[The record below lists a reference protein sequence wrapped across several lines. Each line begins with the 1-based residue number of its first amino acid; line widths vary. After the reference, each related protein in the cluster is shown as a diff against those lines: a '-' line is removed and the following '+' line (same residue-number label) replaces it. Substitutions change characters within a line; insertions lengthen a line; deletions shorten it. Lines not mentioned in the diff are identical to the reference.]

1 MPGSKR
7 RVQQGGLRFLWQ
19 VTDLPSLPDFGPHKI
34 LQVLRVLQEA
44 LTNVLKHAHA
54 TEVTVRTA
62 TGTDTAGRPAV
73 LVDVIDNG
81 RGYTPGQDSGRGLG
95 NMRRRARELG
105 GSIEFSSSAEG
116 SRVRLIL
123 PL

>member
-1 MPGSKR
+1 
-7 RVQQGGLRFLWQ
+7 LA
-19 VTDLPSLPDFGPHKI
+19 DFGPHRI
-34 LQVLRVLQEA
+34 LQVLRVLQES
-44 LTNVLKHAHA
+44 LTNVLKHAAA
-54 TEVTVRTA
+54 TEVTVITA
-62 TGTDTAGRPAV
+62 TGQDAAGRATI

-81 RGYTPGQDSGRGLG
+81 RGYTPGMQSGRGLG

-105 GSIEFSSSAEG
+105 GSIEFSSSASG